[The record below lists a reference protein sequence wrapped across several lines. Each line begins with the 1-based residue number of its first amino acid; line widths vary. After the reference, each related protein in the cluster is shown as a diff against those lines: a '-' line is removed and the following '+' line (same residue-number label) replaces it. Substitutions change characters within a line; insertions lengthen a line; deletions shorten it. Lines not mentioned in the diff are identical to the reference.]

1 MTQEFKPTVVYG
13 GVSGYINTEVEVKYA
28 NNANKTPYVSML
40 LGRGKDRQ
48 GNPLPTLQLVAY
60 DQTARLL
67 AAECSKGDLVR
78 FTEIMLQPVK
88 DDTFKEKNIAQSFK
102 LVVNDFE
109 KIQRN
114 SNNTTNQPTRNQQP
128 APQPQQSAQPQPA
141 QQPADD
147 SFDDDI
153 PF

>member
-13 GVSGYINTEVEVKYA
+13 GVSGYINTDVEVKYA

-48 GNPLPTLQLVAY
+48 GNSLPTLQLVAY
-60 DQTARLL
+60 DQTARLI

-78 FTEIMLQPVK
+78 FTEVMLQPVK
-88 DDTFKEKNIAQSFK
+88 DEVFKDKNIARTFN
-102 LVVNDFE
+102 LVVSDFE
-109 KIQRN
+109 KIQR
-114 SNNTTNQPTRNQQP
+114 NTTNQPTRNQQP
-128 APQPQQSAQPQPA
+128 APQPQQSAQPQPVS
-141 QQPADD
+141 QADND

>member
-1 MTQEFKPTVVYG
+1 MAQEFKPTVVYA

-48 GNPLPTLQLVAY
+48 GNPLPTMQLVAY

-78 FTEIMLQPVK
+78 FTEVILQPVK
-88 DDTFKEKNIAQSFK
+88 DDIFKEKNIARTFN
-102 LVVNDFE
+102 LVVTDFE
-109 KIQRN
+109 KIQR
-114 SNNTTNQPTRNQQP
+114 
-128 APQPQQSAQPQPA
+128 
-141 QQPADD
+141 
-147 SFDDDI
+147 
-153 PF
+153 

>member
-48 GNPLPTLQLVAY
+48 GNSLPTLQLVAY
-60 DQTARLL
+60 DQTARLI

-78 FTEIMLQPVK
+78 FTEVMLQPVK
-88 DDTFKEKNIAQSFK
+88 DEVFKDKNIARTFN
-102 LVVNDFE
+102 LVVSDFE
-109 KIQRN
+109 KIQR
-114 SNNTTNQPTRNQQP
+114 NTTNQPTRNQQP
-128 APQPQQSAQPQPA
+128 APQPQQSAQPQPT
-141 QQPADD
+141 QQPDND

>member
-48 GNPLPTLQLVAY
+48 GNSLPTLQLVAY
-60 DQTARLL
+60 DQTARLI

-78 FTEIMLQPVK
+78 FTEVMLQPVK
-88 DDTFKEKNIAQSFK
+88 DEVFKDKNIARTFN
-102 LVVNDFE
+102 LVVSDFE
-109 KIQRN
+109 KIQR
-114 SNNTTNQPTRNQQP
+114 NTTNQPTRNQQP
-128 APQPQQSAQPQPA
+128 APQPQQSSQPQPA
-141 QQPADD
+141 QQPDND

>member
-1 MTQEFKPTVVYG
+1 
-13 GVSGYINTEVEVKYA
+13 
-28 NNANKTPYVSML
+28 ML

-48 GNPLPTLQLVAY
+48 GNSLPTLQLVAY
-60 DQTARLL
+60 DQTARLI

-78 FTEIMLQPVK
+78 FTEVMLQPVK
-88 DDTFKEKNIAQSFK
+88 DEVFKDKNIARTFN
-102 LVVNDFE
+102 LVVSDFE
-109 KIQRN
+109 KIQR
-114 SNNTTNQPTRNQQP
+114 NTTNQPTRNQQP

-141 QQPADD
+141 QQPDND

>member
-48 GNPLPTLQLVAY
+48 GNSLPTLQLVAY
-60 DQTARLL
+60 DQTARLI

-78 FTEIMLQPVK
+78 FTEVMLQPVK
-88 DDTFKEKNIAQSFK
+88 DEVFKDKNIARTFN
-102 LVVNDFE
+102 LVVSDFE
-109 KIQRN
+109 KIQR
-114 SNNTTNQPTRNQQP
+114 NTTNQPTRNQQP

-141 QQPADD
+141 QQPDND